1 MEWTA
6 SDNSELSVTR
16 SMQTTIEDHKL
27 GMF

>member
-16 SMQTTIEDHKL
+16 STQTTIEDHKL